1 MMVTNSMM
9 NFLQITK
16 QMTLASKTTI
26 KIM

>member
-1 MMVTNSMM
+1 MVTNSMM